1 MNERTIWIL
10 RIAAVFVLLL
20 LAYLMM
26 NLYAKLRRM
35 QNEETRVNL
44 ELQIADCRLQI
55 TEPGRPICV

>member
-35 QNEETRVNL
+35 QNEETRANL
-44 ELQIADCRLQI
+44 ELRLPHEARSADI
-55 TEPGRPICV
+55 V